1 MDKKAEKKGYFLLF
15 VSLIILISLFS
26 CMNKNSSDVDI
37 IKNFDIAE
45 KIFPTRHIDAT
56 APKQNNHFI
65 SGWYAPEEKRRWAQ
79 TDASTL
85 SFCTTELNDIEL
97 EIKCRSIKLES
108 KEKQTI
114 KIFLNSNY
122 LKTIKLEPMFAI
134 YRVGLPHTHL
144 IRGKNIVAF
153 KYKFTKRPKK
163 VSLPSGKRS
172 LSAAFKYF
180 KFIYPAAKKIGP
192 HKALLQKNEEKIFQQ
207 PGSLFLY
214 YTKVP
219 ASGELKVNISR
230 LSGSIE
236 AHLEISSEESQAKHI
251 VFNKKGKKTISLKD
265 FSEQYVKLSFF
276 SKSRD
281 RQRYS
286 PKDFVVWSGI
296 NISRP
301 VRKSKTNQELSAFQK
316 KLRSGRFDIVYIIL
330 DAFHAEHAS
339 LYGYN
344 RKTTP
349 FLSEIGG
356 RGIVFKNFFA
366 NSPYTLASTGTLFTS
381 RFSHEHGLI
390 DNDTKLS
397 SSISTLPEILSEHA
411 ISTYLITELSW
422 FSGSWGLT
430 RGFSEIFFN
439 KRRIKY
445 TAALENIYSSEGAD
459 KQKFIYIHAFPPHAP
474 YLPPKKFRIFYP
486 SETGLISPT
495 PQNFKKIENGEIKA
509 NQDLLDFIEA
519 MYDANILYADSIA
532 REVYDFFKNN
542 NLLEK
547 TIIIITSDHG
557 DACKMQHGKLGHN
570 STLFA
575 EMTHIPFVMILPG
588 GFDLKHIF
596 IQNPSSVVDVPQ
608 TILDILGIDNDY
620 GFKGRS
626 FLPDILSPDEKSS
639 YVFLEN
645 FSGRREQKAIRDFQ
659 YKYILSLKAE
669 MLFEIGSDPAEKIN
683 LQSKRPNISG
693 YFQQLIRHHFR
704 QGISETEK
712 VDLQKVDKEILRKLK
727 TLGYIK

>member
-1 MDKKAEKKGYFLLF
+1 MSIINRNYIFI
-15 VSLIILISLFS
+15 SLIILISLFS
-26 CMNKNSSDVDI
+26 CRNENSANVDI

-45 KIFPTRHIDAT
+45 KFFSTRHIDAN
-56 APKQNNHFI
+56 APTQNSHFI
-65 SGWYAPEEKRRWAQ
+65 SGWAPPKEERRWAH
-79 TDASTL
+79 TDTSTL
-85 SFCTTELNDIEL
+85 SFCTTELNDIDL
-97 EIKCRSIKLES
+97 EIKCRPIKLES

-114 KIFLNSNY
+114 KIFLNSSY
-122 LKTIKLEPMFAI
+122 LKTIKLEPMFSV
-134 YRVGLPHTHL
+134 YRVGLPHIHL
-144 IRGKNIVAF
+144 IRGKNILTF
-153 KYKFTKRPKK
+153 KYKLTKRPKK
-163 VSLPSGKRS
+163 VSIP
-172 LSAAFKYF
+172 AAFKYF
-180 KFIYPAAKKIGP
+180 KFIYPASKKIGP
-192 HKALLQKNEEKIFQQ
+192 HKALLQKNEGKIFQQ

-230 LSGSIE
+230 LSGNIE
-236 AHLEISSEESQAKHI
+236 AHLEVSSEESQAKHVI
-251 VFNKKGKKTISLKD
+251 FNKKGKKAISLKD

-316 KLRSGRFDIVYIIL
+316 KLRSGRFDIVYIVL

-339 LYGYN
+339 LYGYS
-344 RKTTP
+344 RETTP
-349 FLSEIGG
+349 FLSKIGG
-356 RGIVFKNFFA
+356 QGVVFKNFFA

-390 DNDTKLS
+390 DNDTKLN
-397 SSISTLPEILSEHA
+397 SSISTLPEILSKHA
-411 ISTYLITELSW
+411 ISTSLITELAW

-430 RGFSEIFFN
+430 RGFTEIFFN

-445 TAALENIYSSEGAD
+445 TEALENIYSSEGVD
-459 KQKFIYIHAFPPHAP
+459 KQKFIYIHAYPPHAP
-474 YLPPKKFRIFYP
+474 YLPPKKFRVFYP
-486 SETGLISPT
+486 SETELISPT
-495 PQNFKKIENGEIKA
+495 PQNFRKIEKGEIKA
-509 NQDLLDFIEA
+509 NQDLLDYIEA

-532 REVYDFFKNN
+532 REVYDFFKNHSR
-542 NLLEK
+542 LEK
-547 TIIIITSDHG
+547 TIMIFTSDHG

-575 EMTHIPFVMILPG
+575 EMTHIPFVMVLPE
-588 GFDLKHIF
+588 GFNLKHIF
-596 IQNPSSVVDVPQ
+596 VQNPSSVVDVPL

-626 FLPDILSPDEKSS
+626 FLPDVLSPDEKSS

-645 FSGRREQKAIRDFQ
+645 LSGRREQKAIRDFQ
-659 YKYILSLKAE
+659 YKYILSPKAE
-669 MLFEIGSDPAEKIN
+669 MLFEIGSDPSEKIN
-683 LQSKRPNISG
+683 LWRKKPYTSG
-693 YFQQLIRHHFR
+693 YFHQLIRHHFR
-704 QGISETEK
+704 QGIDETER
-712 VDLQKVDKEILRKLK
+712 VDLQKVDKEILKKLK

>member
-1 MDKKAEKKGYFLLF
+1 MYKKAEKKRYFLLF
-15 VSLIILISLFS
+15 ISLIILISLLH
-26 CMNKNSSDVDI
+26 CRNENSANLDI
-37 IKNFDIAE
+37 IENFDIAE
-45 KIFPTRHIDAT
+45 KIFPTSYIDAT
-56 APKQNNHFI
+56 DPKQNNHFI
-65 SGWYAPEEKRRWAQ
+65 SGWYTPKKKRRWAH
-79 TDASTL
+79 TDTSTL

-97 EIKCRSIKLES
+97 EIKCRFLRLES
-108 KEKQTI
+108 KEKQKI
-114 KIFLNSNY
+114 EIFLNANY

-134 YRVGLPHTHL
+134 YKISLPHTHL
-144 IRGKNIVAF
+144 IRGKNILTF
-153 KYKFTKRPKK
+153 KYKFTERPKK
-163 VSLPSGKRS
+163 VSLPAGKRS
-172 LSAAFKYF
+172 FSVAFEYF
-180 KFIYPAAKKIGP
+180 KFISPATKKMSP
-192 HKALLQKNEEKIFQQ
+192 HKPLLQKNEGKIYQQ
-207 PGSLFLY
+207 QGSLFLY

-230 LSGSIE
+230 LSGNSE
-236 AHLEISSEESQAKHI
+236 AHLEISSEESQNKHI
-251 VFNKKGKKTISLKD
+251 IFNKRGKKTISLQD

-276 SKSRD
+276 LKSRE

-301 VRKSKTNQELSAFQK
+301 VRKSKTSQQLSALQK
-316 KLRSGRFDIVYIIL
+316 KLRTGRFDIVYIIF
-330 DAFHAEHAS
+330 DAFHAGHSS
-339 LYGYN
+339 LYGYK
-344 RKTTP
+344 RETTP
-349 FLSEIGG
+349 FLREIAGQ
-356 RGIVFKNFFA
+356 GIVFKNFFA

-390 DNDTKLS
+390 DSETKLN
-397 SSISTLPEILSEHA
+397 SSISTLPEILSKHA
-411 ISTYLITELSW
+411 ISTYLITELAW

-430 RGFSEIFFN
+430 RGFTKIFFN
-439 KRRIKY
+439 KHQIKY

-486 SETGLISPT
+486 SENELVSPT
-495 PQNFKKIENGEIKA
+495 PQNFKKLENGEIKA
-509 NQDLLDFIEA
+509 NRDVLDFIEG

-532 REVYDFFKNN
+532 REVYDFFNN
-542 NLLEK
+542 NKLIEK

-570 STLFA
+570 STLFE
-575 EMTHIPFVMILPG
+575 EMTHIPFVMILPE
-588 GFDLKHIF
+588 GFNLKHIF

-626 FLPDILSPDEKSS
+626 FLPDVLSPDEKSS

-659 YKYILSLKAE
+659 YKYILSLKDE
-669 MLFEIGSDPAEKIN
+669 MLFEIGSDPSEKIN
-683 LQSKRPNISG
+683 LRSKRPNISG
-693 YFQQLIRHHFR
+693 YFHQLIRHHFR
-704 QGISETEK
+704 QDISETEK